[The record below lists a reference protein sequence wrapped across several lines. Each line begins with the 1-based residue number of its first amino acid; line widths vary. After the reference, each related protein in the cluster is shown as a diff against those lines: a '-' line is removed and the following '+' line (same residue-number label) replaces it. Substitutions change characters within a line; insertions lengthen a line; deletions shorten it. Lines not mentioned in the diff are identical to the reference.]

1 MTIKALMKS
10 RNMKKR
16 DASAAKSE
24 ADRIDNGAVADAE
37 EENHNNQVAANAA
50 TAAAAKRAAQLSPS
64 ATKTLLRTHSQTPDV
79 SRSIT
84 IMCIAVTTLFVVFQ
98 TPYIGLLSF
107 FGRVLR
113 DSMTRYVGRS
123 VRPSVRQSDHPS
135 MLTIFAVLRGFN
147 SF

>member
-1 MTIKALMKS
+1 MITFNAMTIKALMKS

-16 DASAAKSE
+16 DASAVKSE

-37 EENHNNQVAANAA
+37 EENHNNQVAAAA
-50 TAAAAKRAAQLSPS
+50 AAAAKRAAPLSPS

-107 FGRVLR
+107 LGSGPEGNKVL
-113 DSMTRYVGRS
+113 
-123 VRPSVRQSDHPS
+123 
-135 MLTIFAVLRGFN
+135 
-147 SF
+147 

>member
-1 MTIKALMKS
+1 MITFNAMTIKALMKS

-16 DASAAKSE
+16 DASAVKSE

-37 EENHNNQVAANAA
+37 EENHNNQVAA
-50 TAAAAKRAAQLSPS
+50 AAAGKRAAQLSPS

-107 FGRVLR
+107 LGGGPEGDEVL
-113 DSMTRYVGRS
+113 
-123 VRPSVRQSDHPS
+123 
-135 MLTIFAVLRGFN
+135 
-147 SF
+147 